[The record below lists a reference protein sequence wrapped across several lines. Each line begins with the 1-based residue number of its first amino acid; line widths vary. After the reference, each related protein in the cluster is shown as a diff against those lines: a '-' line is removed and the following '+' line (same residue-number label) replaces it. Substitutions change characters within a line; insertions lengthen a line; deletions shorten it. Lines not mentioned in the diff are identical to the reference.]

1 MPGLMSSRATTNKA
15 LRAVSAMWA
24 EEHEG
29 HGNEKGPT
37 GVLGYKG
44 LQKKQRHCRV
54 YKILGCKDNQPLM
67 D

>member
-1 MPGLMSSRATTNKA
+1 M
-15 LRAVSAMWA
+15 SAMWA

-44 LQKKQRHCRV
+44 RLKKQRHCRV
-54 YKILGCKDNQPLM
+54 YKLLGCKDNQPLM